1 MKYNPHDYQ
10 KYSIDFIENNPISA
24 LLLECGLGKTSI
36 TLTAINDLMFDS
48 FDVSKVLVI
57 CPIRVA
63 NTWVQECKKWEHLN
77 DIRISVAV
85 GSEMERLKA
94 LRAKADIYV
103 INRENVQWL
112 IESSGIPF
120 NYQMVVIDE
129 MSSFKNG
136 KSKRCKALLQVRS
149 KIDRIVGLTAT
160 PTSNGLMD
168 LWSQYRILDGG
179 KRLGRFITEYRNSY
193 FMPDKRNGVII
204 YSYKLLPFA
213 EEAIYEK
220 ISDITISMKAK
231 DHLKM
236 PELISSEYKVYM
248 NDTEKAQYEL
258 LKHDLVVNLDEDD
271 ITAVNAAVL
280 SNKLCQMANGAIYT
294 DKKII
299 QNIHDRKLDAL
310 EDIVEQMN
318 GKNFLLVYWFKHDLE
333 RIVKRLN
340 EIGTSYSKID
350 TPESIEEWNKGKI
363 QVGLIHPASAGHGIN
378 LQQGGSTIVFF
389 SLTWSLELYEQVIG
403 RIYRQGQI
411 SDTVV
416 VQHIITDGTIDEDI
430 LRALK
435 DKDET
440 QSSLI
445 KAVKARVGGARD
457 GKA

>member
-24 LLLECGLGKTSI
+24 LLLSCGLGKTSI

-77 DIRISVAV
+77 DLRISVAV
-85 GSEMERLKA
+85 GSEMERLRA

-179 KRLGRFITEYRNSY
+179 KRLGRFITEYRNRY

-213 EEAIYEK
+213 EEEIYEK

-248 NDTEKAQYEL
+248 NDTEKTQYEL

-445 KAVKARVGGARD
+445 KAVKARIGGAKD

>member
-77 DIRISVAV
+77 DLRISVAV

-179 KRLGRFITEYRNSY
+179 KRLGRFITEYRNRY

-248 NDTEKAQYEL
+248 NDTEKVQYEL

-333 RIVKRLN
+333 RIVKRLD

-435 DKDET
+435 DKDEI
-440 QSSLI
+440 QSSLV
-445 KAVKARVGGARD
+445 KAVKARIGGAKD

>member
-24 LLLECGLGKTSI
+24 LLLSCGLGKTSI

-77 DIRISVAV
+77 DLRISVAV
-85 GSEMERLKA
+85 GSEMERLRA

-112 IESSGIPF
+112 IESSGIHF

-179 KRLGRFITEYRNSY
+179 KRLGRFITEYRNRY

-350 TPESIEEWNKGKI
+350 TPESIEEWNKDKI

>member
-294 DKKII
+294 DKKVI

-333 RIVKRLN
+333 RIVKRLK

-403 RIYRQGQI
+403 RIYRQGQV
-411 SDTVV
+411 SDTVI

-440 QSSLI
+440 QASLI
-445 KAVKARVGGARD
+445 KAVKARIGGAKD

>member
-10 KYSIDFIENNPISA
+10 KYSIDFIENNPIAA
-24 LLLECGLGKTSI
+24 LLLSCGLGKTSI

-48 FDVSKVLVI
+48 FEVSKVLVI

-85 GSEMERLKA
+85 GSEMERLRS

-112 IESSGIPF
+112 IESSGITF

-179 KRLGRFITEYRNSY
+179 KRLGRFITEYRNRY
-193 FMPDKRNGVII
+193 FIPDKRNGVII

-248 NDTEKAQYEL
+248 DDTEKAQYEL

-333 RIVKRLN
+333 RIIKRLN
-340 EIGTSYSKID
+340 DIGASYSKID
-350 TPESIEEWNKGKI
+350 TTESIEEWNKGKI

-440 QSSLI
+440 QASLI
-445 KAVKARVGGARD
+445 KAVKARIGGAKD

>member
-77 DIRISVAV
+77 DLRISVAV
-85 GSEMERLKA
+85 GSEMERLRS

-112 IESSGIPF
+112 IESSGITF

-179 KRLGRFITEYRNSY
+179 KRLGRFITEYRNRY

-248 NDTEKAQYEL
+248 NDTEKTQYEL

-333 RIVKRLN
+333 RIIKRLN
-340 EIGTSYSKID
+340 DIGASYSKID
-350 TPESIEEWNKGKI
+350 TTESIEEWNKGKI

-440 QSSLI
+440 QASLI
-445 KAVKARVGGARD
+445 KAVKARIGGAKD

>member
-77 DIRISVAV
+77 ELRISVAV

-179 KRLGRFITEYRNSY
+179 KRLGRFITEYRNRY

-220 ISDITISMKAK
+220 ISDITISMKTK

-248 NDTEKAQYEL
+248 DDTEKAQYEL

-333 RIVKRLN
+333 RIIKRLN
-340 EIGTSYSKID
+340 DIGTSYSKID
-350 TPESIEEWNKGKI
+350 TSESIDEWNKGKI

-440 QSSLI
+440 QASLI
-445 KAVKARVGGARD
+445 KAVKARIGGAKD

>member
-1 MKYNPHDYQ
+1 M
-10 KYSIDFIENNPISA
+10 
-24 LLLECGLGKTSI
+24 
-36 TLTAINDLMFDS
+36 
-48 FDVSKVLVI
+48 
-57 CPIRVA
+57 
-63 NTWVQECKKWEHLN
+63 
-77 DIRISVAV
+77 
-85 GSEMERLKA
+85 
-94 LRAKADIYV
+94 
-103 INRENVQWL
+103 
-112 IESSGIPF
+112 PF

-179 KRLGRFITEYRNSY
+179 KRLGRFITEYRNRY

-204 YSYKLLPFA
+204 YSYKLLTFA

-248 NDTEKAQYEL
+248 NDVEKAQYEL

-271 ITAVNAAVL
+271 ITAINAAVL

-333 RIVKRLN
+333 RIIKRLN
-340 EIGTSYSKID
+340 DIGVSYSKID
-350 TPESIEEWNKGKI
+350 TSESIDEWNKGKI

-440 QSSLI
+440 QASLI
-445 KAVKARVGGARD
+445 KAVKARIGGAKD

>member
-77 DIRISVAV
+77 DLRISVAV
-85 GSEMERLKA
+85 GSEMERLRS

-112 IESSGIPF
+112 IESSGITF

-179 KRLGRFITEYRNSY
+179 KRLGRFITEYRNRY

-333 RIVKRLN
+333 RIIKRLN
-340 EIGTSYSKID
+340 DIGASYSKID
-350 TPESIEEWNKGKI
+350 TTESIEEWNKGKI

-440 QSSLI
+440 QASLI
-445 KAVKARVGGARD
+445 KAVKARIGGAKD

>member
-10 KYSIDFIENNPISA
+10 KYSIDFIENNPIAA
-24 LLLECGLGKTSI
+24 LLLSCGLGKTSI

-48 FDVSKVLVI
+48 FEVSKVLVI

-85 GSEMERLKA
+85 GSEMERLRA

-179 KRLGRFITEYRNSY
+179 KRLGRFITEYRNRY

-248 NDTEKAQYEL
+248 NDTEKSQYEL

-378 LQQGGSTIVFF
+378 LQQGGSTIIFF

-445 KAVKARVGGARD
+445 KAVKARIGGAKD

>member
-10 KYSIDFIENNPISA
+10 KYSIDFIENNPIAA
-24 LLLECGLGKTSI
+24 LLLSCGLGKTSI

-85 GSEMERLKA
+85 GSEMERLRA

-179 KRLGRFITEYRNSY
+179 KRLGRFITEYRNRY

-236 PELISSEYKVYM
+236 PELISSEYKVYI

-299 QNIHDRKLDAL
+299 QNIHDRKLDTL

-350 TPESIEEWNKGKI
+350 TPESIEKWNKGKI

-445 KAVKARVGGARD
+445 KAVKARIGGAKD

>member
-24 LLLECGLGKTSI
+24 LLLSCGLGKTSI

-77 DIRISVAV
+77 DLRISVAV
-85 GSEMERLKA
+85 GSEIERLRA

-112 IESSGIPF
+112 IESSEIPF

-179 KRLGRFITEYRNSY
+179 KRLGRFITEYRNRY

-248 NDTEKAQYEL
+248 SDTEKAQYEL

-440 QSSLI
+440 QASLI
-445 KAVKARVGGARD
+445 KAVKARIGGVKD

>member
-63 NTWVQECKKWEHLN
+63 NTWIQECKKWEHLN
-77 DIRISVAV
+77 DLRISVAV

-94 LRAKADIYV
+94 LKAKADIYV

-179 KRLGRFITEYRNSY
+179 KRLGRFITEYRNRY

-248 NDTEKAQYEL
+248 NATEKAQYEL

-445 KAVKARVGGARD
+445 KAVKARIGGAKD

>member
-77 DIRISVAV
+77 DLRISVAV
-85 GSEMERLKA
+85 GSEMERLRA

-120 NYQMVVIDE
+120 NYQMVVVDE

-160 PTSNGLMD
+160 PTSNGLID

-179 KRLGRFITEYRNSY
+179 KRLGRFITEYRNRY

-248 NDTEKAQYEL
+248 NDTEKSQYEL

-299 QNIHDRKLDAL
+299 QNIHDRKLEAL

-340 EIGTSYSKID
+340 EIGISYSKID

-445 KAVKARVGGARD
+445 KAVKARIGGAKD

>member
-77 DIRISVAV
+77 DLRISVAV
-85 GSEMERLKA
+85 GSEMERLRS

-112 IESSGIPF
+112 IESSGITF

-179 KRLGRFITEYRNSY
+179 KRLGRFITEYRNRY

-248 NDTEKAQYEL
+248 NDTEKTQYEL

-440 QSSLI
+440 QASLI
-445 KAVKARVGGARD
+445 KAVKARIGGAKD

>member
-24 LLLECGLGKTSI
+24 LLLSCGLGKTSI

-77 DIRISVAV
+77 DLKISVAV

-112 IESSGIPF
+112 IESSGMPF

-179 KRLGRFITEYRNSY
+179 KRLGRFITEYRNRY

-248 NDTEKAQYEL
+248 NDVEKAQYEL

-271 ITAVNAAVL
+271 ITAINAAVL

-340 EIGTSYSKID
+340 EIGISYSKID
-350 TPESIEEWNKGKI
+350 TPESIEEWNNGKI

-378 LQQGGSTIVFF
+378 LQEGGSTIVFF

-416 VQHIITDGTIDEDI
+416 VQHIVTDGTIDEDI

-445 KAVKARVGGARD
+445 KAVKARIGGAKD

>member
-149 KIDRIVGLTAT
+149 KIDRIVGLSAT

-179 KRLGRFITEYRNSY
+179 KSLGRFITEYRNRY

-231 DHLKM
+231 EHLKM

-299 QNIHDRKLDAL
+299 QDIHDRKLDAL

>member
-350 TPESIEEWNKGKI
+350 TLESIEEWNKGKI

-445 KAVKARVGGARD
+445 KAVKARVGGARN